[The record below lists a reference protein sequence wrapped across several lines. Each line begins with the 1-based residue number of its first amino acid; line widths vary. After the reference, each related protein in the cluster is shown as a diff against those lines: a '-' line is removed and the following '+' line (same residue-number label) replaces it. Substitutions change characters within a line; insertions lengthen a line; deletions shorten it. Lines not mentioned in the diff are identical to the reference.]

1 MIIIEIDRMRR
12 LLLYFILA
20 GTMSFLAGYVHGEL
34 MTPSPTV
41 QKYSGLFMPISEQN
55 SHLFFLLL
63 PGQAVVKE
71 DQRVKLDDEE
81 FAQAIKETENRRIYQ
96 IRSRGGMLTHTC
108 LDALQGQNEL
118 RYLDLSNN
126 RLISDLACKKIAE
139 YFPRLERLNLFNT
152 SISNKGLI
160 YLMDL
165 ANLKQLHVAQTKVT
179 WAEANLFRG
188 KMQAIAGNEDL
199 EITTG
204 YNKPSLLSYNLIK
217 RLRATYQTNTYNG
230 MLNPNF
236 KVEVSGGEVKE
247 NKKYDEDD
255 KAEDDAKR
263 SQTDPVLKQ

>member
-1 MIIIEIDRMRR
+1 
-12 LLLYFILA
+12 
-20 GTMSFLAGYVHGEL
+20 MSFLAGYVHGEL

-152 SISNKGLI
+152 GISNKGLI

-204 YNKPSLLSYNLIK
+204 YHKPFLPSYNLSR
-217 RLRATYQTNTYNG
+217 RLRATYQTNVIAG
-230 MLNPNF
+230 KLNPNY
-236 KVEVSGGEVKE
+236 KIQILKDPAKE
-247 NKKYDEDD
+247 NKKYEDD
-255 KAEDDAKR
+255 LDKEKDGPILNGD
-263 SQTDPVLKQ
+263 